1 MLVDTSVWIDYFN
14 GYASA
19 EADRLAQAIS
29 DHESIILCSVVMTEI
44 LLGLRSDAEATR
56 IAELQA
62 AFTMA
67 PEPDRM
73 DYCEAAT
80 LYRRCRSQGS
90 TIRSTIDCLIAR
102 ICLRHDYD
110 LLTKDRDFRLIAD
123 CYPLRRVI

>member
-56 IAELQA
+56 IAELLA

-73 DYCEAAT
+73 DYLLRSGHPLSA
-80 LYRRCRSQGS
+80 LPLPRLDHPLHYRLSDRP
-90 TIRSTIDCLIAR
+90 
-102 ICLRHDYD
+102 D
-110 LLTKDRDFRLIAD
+110 LPSA
-123 CYPLRRVI
+123 